1 MEEAQLF
8 TFQIADIGI
17 GKGDVD
23 TINCIIRNVSLITGD
38 LVALG
43 HDLEVDDTTTAQV
56 LACARKL
63 GQVAVKL
70 DHGTGILNVN
80 GHLANFHKDGKKN
93 RGDWHLLKTHP
104 NTPQMLELAEK
115 QPRTIGMSVTF
126 RGKPEVKGGKRY
138 ARCTELVTVDIVPH
152 PAANPD
158 GLFAR
163 GDVDSG
169 GKRMP
174 DPTNPGTAP
183 AAGEGDVLQQILAEV
198 KSISGRLTAVEEFCQ
213 DVDGFLSEVDGA
225 PAPGG
230 EGGGGGGGGAPGGGT
245 EMSRRQGGSTNQD
258 PLVEFEARMEQW
270 FAGKM
275 TQLEAEQM
283 QQEMVTSLEAL
294 KTKQGQLI
302 TQLQA
307 SKDENGALHDLVKE
321 LRAASPM
328 SPVNGGGVH
337 MFQAQKVDEPG
348 LTQFEREV
356 RKTVTEF
363 QQKSPETDIT
373 KIRPQAIKHV
383 INTQPE
389 VYERHRT
396 EGK

>member
-1 MEEAQLF
+1 
-8 TFQIADIGI
+8 
-17 GKGDVD
+17 
-23 TINCIIRNVSLITGD
+23 
-38 LVALG
+38 
-43 HDLEVDDTTTAQV
+43 
-56 LACARKL
+56 
-63 GQVAVKL
+63 
-70 DHGTGILNVN
+70 
-80 GHLANFHKDGKKN
+80 
-93 RGDWHLLKTHP
+93 
-104 NTPQMLELAEK
+104 
-115 QPRTIGMSVTF
+115 
-126 RGKPEVKGGKRY
+126 
-138 ARCTELVTVDIVPH
+138 
-152 PAANPD
+152 
-158 GLFAR
+158 
-163 GDVDSG
+163 
-169 GKRMP
+169 
-174 DPTNPGTAP
+174 
-183 AAGEGDVLQQILAEV
+183 
-198 KSISGRLTAVEEFCQ
+198 
-213 DVDGFLSEVDGA
+213 
-225 PAPGG
+225 
-230 EGGGGGGGGAPGGGT
+230 
-245 EMSRRQGGSTNQD
+245 MSRRQGGSTNQD